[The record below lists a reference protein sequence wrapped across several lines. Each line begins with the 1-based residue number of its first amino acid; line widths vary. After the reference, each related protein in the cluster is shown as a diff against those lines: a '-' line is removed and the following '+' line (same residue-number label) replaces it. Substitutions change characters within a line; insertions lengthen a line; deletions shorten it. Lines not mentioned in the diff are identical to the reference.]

1 VKQYPSIGES
11 VLCRN
16 VPAGGFER
24 YTAQPVRTLEDYQK
38 MVAIRAAVFMAEQ
51 ACPYTEEFDG
61 NDLNATHFLVFDGKD
76 AVGTLRIRWFANFAK
91 LERVVLLRSQR
102 GRAALHVMLAEAFEL
117 ATRKGYRLM
126 IAQIQARLWPV
137 WSRTF
142 KCRLAEGRPRFSF
155 SDFDYL
161 EIEIPL
167 PEHPKALRPDSDP
180 MVMIRPEGQWD
191 MPGVLDASAA
201 RSDKSDVAA

>member
-1 VKQYPSIGES
+1 MSARPETGEK
-11 VLCRN
+11 VLCRP
-16 VPAGGFER
+16 VPPGAFER
-24 YTAQPVRTLEDYQK
+24 YAARPIRSLDDYQK
-38 MVAIRAAVFMAEQ
+38 MTAIRAAVFMAEQ
-51 ACPYTEEFDG
+51 DCPYEEEFDG
-61 NDLNATHFLVFDGKD
+61 NDLCATHFLVFDGTE
-76 AVGTLRIRWFANFAK
+76 AVGTLRMRWFAEFAK

-142 KCRLAEGRPRFSF
+142 RCRMVPGRPRFWF
-155 SDFDYL
+155 SDFEYI

-167 PEHPKALRPDSDP
+167 PEHPSALVPESDP
-180 MVMIRPEGQWD
+180 MVMIRPEGDWD
-191 MPGVLDASAA
+191 TRGVLDASVA
-201 RSDKSDVAA
+201 RSSKPDVAA